1 MRPGFLLLLLLP
13 ALAWGEGTPSKAQLE
28 QLSFD
33 KNHTVSD
40 CVLVMFYAPWCHF
53 CAATAPHYNAVAR
66 AFPQL
71 EVLAVDTVHFSK

>member
-1 MRPGFLLLLLLP
+1 MTENTTAVVHVVNSTVLLEL
-13 ALAWGEGTPSKAQLE
+13 
-28 QLSFD
+28 LSFD
-33 KNHTVSD
+33 KNHSTCD

-53 CAATAPHYNAVAR
+53 CAATASHYNAVAR